1 MKTWEDLLS
10 FLGKR
15 RQKEETEVSTE
26 ARERCLFCGA
36 DLSASELYKRYR
48 VCDSCRFHY
57 SLSARE
63 RIDLL
68 VDAGS
73 FNETNR
79 SLVSLDPLSFSD
91 KVSYRRR
98 IFEAQRRTGL
108 TDAAVTGIC
117 AISGQPAVIMV
128 LDFSFMGGSM
138 GCVVGEKVALAFEL
152 AVKKK
157 LPVVAVVSSGGARM
171 QEGILSLMQ
180 MAKTVAAAK
189 RLHAAKLPF
198 LSVLTNPTTGEV
210 YASFANLGDVMVAE
224 PHALVGLASLRAE
237 EEATGKP
244 LPKGSHTAEFQLEHG
259 MIDLV
264 VDRTKLRELL
274 SILLYLLGSRYRL
287 MLAKKRLPYQVPG
300 QPPKSAWEE
309 VQLARHEKRPT
320 ALDYISRT
328 TSGFVEL
335 HGDRLYGDDKSIVCG
350 LAELSGQAVVIIG
363 QERDRPDST
372 GGIYPEGFRKAQ
384 RAMRLAAEFDLPVIT
399 LIDTPGAYPGLEAE
413 ERGVGEAI
421 ASTIALMSDLPVP
434 IVSAV
439 IGEGGSEGALAMGV
453 ADRILM
459 LENAI
464 YSVISPEGAASLIY
478 RDTAKAEELAP
489 ALKLT
494 ARDCKELEVI
504 DVIVPEPEGGAHRA
518 PEEAARQLK
527 IYLVQELLEIQRLSP
542 SNLLKARYKKFR
554 RMGEY
559 SSHFRAA
566 ILKEVNQLQDYL
578 QRGAA
583 ELREHIPGRGKGS
596 VSLEN
601 ENNSVVP

>member
-1 MKTWEDLLS
+1 MKNWRKPLS
-10 FLGKR
+10 FFKR
-15 RQKEETEVSTE
+15 EQREEGVSVEVRDS
-26 ARERCLFCGA
+26 CLFCGT
-36 DLSASELYKRYR
+36 DLSASELYERYR
-48 VCDSCRFHY
+48 ICHSCHFHY

-63 RIDLL
+63 RVDLL
-68 VDAGS
+68 IDAGTFKES
-73 FNETNR
+73 NR

-91 KVSYRRR
+91 RVSYRRR

-108 TDAAVTGIC
+108 ADAAVTGVG
-117 AISGQPAVIMV
+117 AIGGQPAVIV
-128 LDFSFMGGSM
+128 ALDFSFMGGSM
-138 GCVVGEKVALAFEL
+138 GCVVGEKVALAFEV
-152 AVKKK
+152 AAKKK

-171 QEGILSLMQ
+171 QEGMLSLMQ

-189 RLHAAKLPF
+189 RLHAAGLPF
-198 LSVLTNPTTGEV
+198 LIVLTNPTTGEV
-210 YASFANLGDVMVAE
+210 YASFANLGDVIVAE
-224 PHALVGLASLRAE
+224 PHALVGFASLRAV

-244 LPKGSHTAEFQLEHG
+244 LPEGSHTAEFQLEHG

-264 VDRTKLRELL
+264 IDRTKLRDLL
-274 SILLYLLGSRYRL
+274 SILLYLLGSSYRL
-287 MLAKKRLPYQVPG
+287 TLAKKRLPYREPR

-320 ALDYISRT
+320 AVDYITRM

-350 LAELSGQAVVIIG
+350 LAELSGQAVVVIG
-363 QERDRPDST
+363 QERERGTS
-372 GGIYPEGFRKAQ
+372 GIYPEGFRKAQ
-384 RAMRLAAEFDLPVIT
+384 RAMRLAAKFDLPVIT

-439 IGEGGSEGALAMGV
+439 IGEGGGEGALAMGV
-453 ADRILM
+453 ADRVLM

-464 YSVISPEGAASLIY
+464 YSVISPEGAASIIY
-478 RDTAKAEELAP
+478 RDATKAEELAL

-494 ARDCKELEVI
+494 ARDCRELEVV
-504 DVIVPEPEGGAHRA
+504 DVIVPEPEGGAHRD

-527 IYLVQELLEIQRLSP
+527 IFLVRELLEIQSLSP
-542 SNLLKARYKKFR
+542 GKLLKARYRKYR

-559 SSHFRAA
+559 NSYFRAA
-566 ILKEVNQLQDYL
+566 IAREVNELQDYL
-578 QRGAA
+578 QKGA
-583 ELREHIPGRGKGS
+583 LQIKEHLPGKGKGR
-596 VSLEN
+596 VPLEN
-601 ENNSVVP
+601 ENNTLIP